1 MPTPEIFFLTAEPS
15 ADLHV
20 SMLAVELFRRGE
32 YRLTGSGGALMRRA
46 GVATDFDSTHWATM
60 GPVQAAK
67 RIPEALAM
75 RRRLLRLLAER
86 RPDLI
91 VLVDFVGFN
100 MHLGRRIRRFPW
112 HVPILYYFPPKSWDQ
127 SEWDRSGLGEVADV
141 VATPF
146 SWSEALLRK
155 HGIEAHWVGHP
166 VVDRVQPVADQTALR
181 QELGL
186 PTAERYVGLL
196 PGSRRRERA
205 LMGPQMIGAA
215 LRLLADSGYHFLWSP
230 GPPGTTDRVVIP
242 AALRAHL
249 TVVDD
254 SVRLLQA
261 ADLTLTS
268 FGTTTLEATAAEA
281 PIIGMYRGTAVET
294 LTFMMMRLPTKLYAM
309 PNIILGREAIPEL
322 VLRQSDAW
330 RLAERARGLFDDP
343 AALPRMRQDLREAR
357 EALGPPGAIGRVA
370 DLIEATLARGGAT
383 P

>member
-1 MPTPEIFFLTAEPS
+1 MPAPEIFFLTAEPS

-20 SMLAVELFRRGE
+20 SMLAAELLRRRA

-46 GVATDFDSTHWATM
+46 GVATDFDSTSWATM
-60 GPVQAAK
+60 GPVQAVK

-75 RRRLLRLLAER
+75 RRRLLRLLAQR
-86 RPDLI
+86 RPDLL
-91 VLVDFVGFN
+91 VLVDFGGFN

-112 HVPILYYFPPKSWDQ
+112 HLPILYYFPPKSWDQ
-127 SEWDRSGLGEVADV
+127 SEWDRSDLGRVADV

-155 HGIEAHWVGHP
+155 HDIEAHWVGHP
-166 VVDRVQPVADQTALR
+166 VVDRVQPVADQAALR

-196 PGSRRRERA
+196 PGSRRCERA

-215 LRLLADSGYHFLWSP
+215 LHLLADGGYHFLWSP
-230 GPPGTTDRVVIP
+230 GPPGTTDRLAIP

-330 RLAERARGLFDDP
+330 RLAQRARGLFDDP
-343 AALPRMRQDLREAR
+343 AALPRMKQDLHEACA
-357 EALGPPGAIGRVA
+357 ALGPPGAIVRTA